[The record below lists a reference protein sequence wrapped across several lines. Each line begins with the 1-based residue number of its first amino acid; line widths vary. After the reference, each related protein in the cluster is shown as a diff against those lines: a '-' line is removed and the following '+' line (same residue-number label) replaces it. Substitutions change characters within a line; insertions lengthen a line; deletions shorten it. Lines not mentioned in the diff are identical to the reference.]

1 MIASINKG
9 CVLEGCPCHLAKIRT
24 AAAEVMSVSELLI
37 VFFQLKFPV
46 ASNLIIRR
54 TTEVMFYERIISFH
68 KKSKA

>member
-24 AAAEVMSVSELLI
+24 AGAEVMSVSELLI
-37 VFFQLKFPV
+37 VFFQLKFPI

-54 TTEVMFYERIISFH
+54 TTEVMFYERMISFH